1 MATIDTRSEE
11 EIRAEFEECLP
22 VEEVESTEEETEGK
36 EEE

>member
-1 MATIDTRSEE
+1 MATIDTRTEE

-22 VEEVESTEEETEGK
+22 VEEVASTEETEGK